1 MYRHAHYP
9 YMDLCGWH
17 NIPAPVVT
25 GLQQVG
31 GAALHV
37 VEYSL
42 CAAAAQEISSV
53 VSSEFDPLSVS

>member
-1 MYRHAHYP
+1 
-9 YMDLCGWH
+9 MDLCGWH